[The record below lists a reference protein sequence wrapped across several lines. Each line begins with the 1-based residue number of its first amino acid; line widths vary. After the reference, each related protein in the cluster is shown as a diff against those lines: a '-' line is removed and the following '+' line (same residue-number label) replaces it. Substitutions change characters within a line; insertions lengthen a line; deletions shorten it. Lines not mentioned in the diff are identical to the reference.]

1 MRGSRR
7 GAFAGL
13 LSVLSVIAACGPAP
27 TLEPTPGVACARGTL
42 NGQGS
47 SAQANAVQVWSTAF
61 QRACPGTTI
70 NYEPSGSGAGI
81 TSFIAGVADF
91 AGTDSPL
98 SPDEL
103 EQARTRCVGAA
114 PLALPM
120 AVGPVAVTYHLPGNP
135 PLRLTPGTVAAIFSG
150 AVRRW
155 DDPAIRADN
164 PGTALPSIGITPVH
178 RADSSGTT
186 EAFTT
191 FLAETASGRW
201 PYGASRKWPLPGGVG
216 VSGSKRVPDAVEE
229 KQGRIGYLELSYLRG
244 RDLPAAA
251 VRNGAGEFVAPSSR
265 ATVKSVGALG
275 PDLRLSLERATR
287 APGAYPLALVT
298 YEVICERGLAVDKA
312 PLARAFFRY
321 TISSQGQGAAGDL
334 GYAALPEAVR
344 RRVGTAVDRIS

>member
-7 GAFAGL
+7 GALAGL
-13 LSVLSVIAACGPAP
+13 LSVLSVLAACGPAP
-27 TLEPTPGVACARGTL
+27 TREPAPGVACARGTL

-47 SAQANAVQVWSTAF
+47 SAQANAVQLWSTAF
-61 QRACPGTTI
+61 QKACPGTTI

-81 TSFIAGVADF
+81 TSFIGGVADF

-114 PLALPM
+114 PLVLPM
-120 AVGPVAVTYHLPGNP
+120 AVGPVAVTYHLPGSP
-135 PLRLTPGTVAAIFSG
+135 QLRLAPATVAAIFSG

-155 DDPAIRADN
+155 DDAAIRADN

-191 FLAETASGRW
+191 FLSETASGRW

-216 VSGSKRVPDAVEE
+216 VSGSRRVPDAVKE
-229 KQGRIGYLELSYLRG
+229 KEGRIGYLELSYLRG
-244 RDLPAAA
+244 TDLPAAA
-251 VRNGAGEFVAPSSR
+251 VRNGAGEFVVPSSR
-265 ATVKSVGALG
+265 AAVESVGALG
-275 PDLRLSLERATR
+275 PDLRLSVERTTR
-287 APGAYPLALVT
+287 RSGAYPLALVT
-298 YEVICERGLAVDKA
+298 YEVVCEQGLAVDKA
-312 PLARAFFRY
+312 PLARAFFGY
-321 TISSQGQGAAGDL
+321 TISSQGQGTASTL
-334 GYAALPEAVR
+334 GYAPLPEPVRRAVR
-344 RRVGTAVDRIS
+344 AAVDRIS